1 MRLARRPLVAGF
13 LLAVALGG
21 VTGCRTDPT
30 VAAYVGDA
38 RITES
43 ELDAAVHQRLEDP
56 AIAQYAHGHEADYT
70 RKVLGQLV
78 DDEVYAK
85 VAQRYGITVGDD
97 AVRAR
102 IREAI
107 GAQDPEAVYGQ
118 LAAQQGISRTDVFA
132 LIRQQL
138 LRQQVAER
146 EGLGPGLSDQA
157 LRSQYEQSK
166 QKYARFQ
173 LGLITVPDQAT
184 ADAVVAQLDAD
195 PGSYA
200 QLAARFPGQYT
211 LPSPQTSTSDQLI
224 PDLQAAVAAARPNT
238 AFALAVKEVPGVVVG
253 FVGPIVYQSFDE
265 VRGDLE
271 KQATTQMN
279 AAAAKLVD
287 QVRGDLD
294 VTVNP
299 RYGVLKDGAI
309 TAGDGGVVDILG
321 DRATGPGGAPAN

>member
-13 LLAVALGG
+13 LLAVALVG
-21 VTGCRTDPT
+21 VTGCRTDPN

-43 ELDAAVHQRLEDP
+43 ELDSAVHQRLEDP

-78 DDEVYAK
+78 DDQVYAK
-85 VAQRYGITVGDD
+85 VAQRYGVTVSDD

-102 IREAI
+102 ILEAI

-138 LRQQVAER
+138 IRQQIAER

-173 LGLITVPDQAT
+173 LGLITVPDKAT

-211 LPSPQTSTSDQLI
+211 LPTLQTSTSDQLI

-238 AFALAVKEVPGVVVG
+238 AFAVAVKEVPGVVVG

-265 VRGDLE
+265 VRGELE

-321 DRATGPGGAPAN
+321 DRAAGSGGAPAN